1 MSWQSDM
8 IGMMR
13 KQGAVSNTP
22 GLQMGRMTGESSC
35 KTGDLDLSSADLYIP
50 DRLLKPM
57 AYEVDASID
66 KDHGFHDRTKYIEP
80 LKAGD
85 LVVLYRLS
93 DTKYVILDR
102 VAAG

>member
-8 IGMMR
+8 VGLMR

-22 GLQMGRMTGESSC
+22 GLQLGRMTGETSC
-35 KTGDLDLSSADLYIP
+35 KTGDLDLSREDLYIP
-50 DRLLKPM
+50 DCLLKRV
-57 AYEVDASID
+57 ATKVQVSFDE
-66 KDHGFHDRTKYIEP
+66 HGVFHDESQYIEP

-93 DTKYVILDR
+93 DTKYVILGR
-102 VAAG
+102 VVTG